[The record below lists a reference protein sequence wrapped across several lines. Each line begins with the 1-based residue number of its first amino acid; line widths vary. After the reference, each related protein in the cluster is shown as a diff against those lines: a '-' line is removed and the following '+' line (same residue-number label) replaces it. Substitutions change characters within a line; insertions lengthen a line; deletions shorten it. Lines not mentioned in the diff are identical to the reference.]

1 MSIQIN
7 DLAGSSDLDRASMAS
22 VRGGNS
28 WLAGLGPIANIN
40 VGVSQNLTQLQNVEV
55 NTLNNIGSIGPS
67 FAVPRIDVSPSQFGK
82 LNVAV

>member
-55 NTLNNIGSIGPS
+55 NTLNNVGSIGPS
-67 FAVPRIDVSPSQFGK
+67 FAVPKINVSPDQWAM
-82 LNVAV
+82 LNATV